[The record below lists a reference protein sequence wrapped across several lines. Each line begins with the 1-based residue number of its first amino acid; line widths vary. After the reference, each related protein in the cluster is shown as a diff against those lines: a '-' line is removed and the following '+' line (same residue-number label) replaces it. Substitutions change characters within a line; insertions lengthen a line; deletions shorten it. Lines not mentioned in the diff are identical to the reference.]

1 MSKIP
6 DTKIRGYIQQ
16 MLTDRKERK
25 FVESV
30 DLQIGLKVNKH
41 YQIKFII

>member
-6 DTKIRGYIQQ
+6 DTKIRSYIQQ

-30 DLQIGLKVNKH
+30 DLQIGLKVNKFNK
-41 YQIKFII
+41 I